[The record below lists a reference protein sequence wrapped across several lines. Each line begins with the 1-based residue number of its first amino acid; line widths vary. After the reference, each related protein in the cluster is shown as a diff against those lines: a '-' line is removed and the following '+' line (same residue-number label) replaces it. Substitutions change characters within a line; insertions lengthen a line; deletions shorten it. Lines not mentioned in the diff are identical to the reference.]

1 MDDDVTI
8 SGWINSTDY
17 NCAIGAEVW
26 VDDICINDIEH
37 VTHPIKF
44 SFKMSNDEDKH
55 ELRII
60 MKYKSSEHTK
70 SDDNGNTISTVSLEV
85 KDIEVDEVP
94 WEHIMTERSTYTH
107 DFNGSGEQVTQR
119 FFGIM
124 GCNGTV
130 SLKFTTPVYLFM
142 LEFM

>member
-1 MDDDVTI
+1 MDDDITI
-8 SGWINSTDY
+8 SGWINSTNY

-37 VTHPIKF
+37 VTQPVKF
-44 SFKMSNDEDKH
+44 SFKMSNDEGKH
-55 ELRII
+55 ELRVI
-60 MKYKSSEHTK
+60 MKYKSFEHTK
-70 SDDNGNTISTVSLEV
+70 FDDSGNTISTVSLEV
-85 KDIEVDEVP
+85 TDVEVDEVP

-107 DFNGSGEQVTQR
+107 DFNGGGEQVTQR
-119 FFGIM
+119 FFGTM

-130 SLKFTTPVYLFM
+130 SLKFTTPIYLFM